1 MLSQKLN
8 ESREAPRE
16 NFGLQEDCGNWRK
29 LCGDK
34 SGGIMILLTHQS
46 WGAAEDR
53 QLRLGRGHAGDWIPR
68 IVMRSYTVEA
78 GGGALYTG
86 RGHTR
91 HRPGTGDWL

>member
-34 SGGIMILLTHQS
+34 SGGIMILLT
-46 WGAAEDR
+46 GAEDLQKIDTR
-53 QLRLGRGHAGDWIPR
+53 GWAGATLGTEYRG
-68 IVMRSYTVEA
+68 
-78 GGGALYTG
+78 L
-86 RGHTR
+86 
-91 HRPGTGDWL
+91 

>member
-34 SGGIMILLTHQS
+34 SGGIMILLT
-46 WGAAEDR
+46 GAEELQKID
-53 QLRLGRGHAGDWIPR
+53 
-68 IVMRSYTVEA
+68 S
-78 GGGALYTG
+78 
-86 RGHTR
+86 
-91 HRPGTGDWL
+91 